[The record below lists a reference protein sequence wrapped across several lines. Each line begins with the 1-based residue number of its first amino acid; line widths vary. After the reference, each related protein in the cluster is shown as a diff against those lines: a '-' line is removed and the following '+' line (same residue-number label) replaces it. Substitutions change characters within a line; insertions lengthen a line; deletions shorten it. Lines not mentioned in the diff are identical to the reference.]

1 VSAGFRSRWL
11 GWTPKSSEM
20 TPTPTPTKPT
30 EAPFGSFGGSH
41 PTRIL
46 KPAPPTCPSCG
57 GPVEEDPG
65 DVLCGACYAARR
77 GPGEVLAFDPDRRS
91 RTLARLA
98 DRPCPDCQAV
108 TWHVNGRGDA
118 TCQTC
123 ARRRAGFDEMSAR
136 EARP

>member
-1 VSAGFRSRWL
+1 MSAGFRSRWL
-11 GWTPKSSEM
+11 GWTPGSSEI
-20 TPTPTPTKPT
+20 TPTPPPTKPT
-30 EAPFGSFGGSH
+30 KEAIVGFVGARPA
-41 PTRIL
+41 RIL
-46 KPAPPTCPSCG
+46 KTAAPLCPSCG
-57 GPVEEDPG
+57 APVDDSG
-65 DVLCGACYAARR
+65 DVICGSCYAARR